1 MSSFLSSR
9 QERLDRAR
17 LSLEGLSVGDAF
29 GERFFVHPNV
39 VERLLALRALPL
51 PPWPYTDDTEMAL
64 SIVAVLRRHDTIDQD
79 ALAQSSASHYNPSRG
94 YGPAM
99 HRMLRRVGGGEQWQV
114 VAASLFEGQG
124 SFGNG
129 AAMRVAPLGAY
140 FADDL
145 ERVVEQAR
153 RSAEVTHAHPEGI
166 AGAIGIAVAAAWAWR
181 LGQGGNSSTSLI
193 DLVLPYLP
201 ASEVQS
207 RLRRALDL
215 APGTPASYGAALLGN
230 GSAISAQD
238 TVPYAIWCAS
248 EHLADYEAALW
259 HTASGLGDVD
269 TTCAMVGGIV
279 ALHAGL
285 GSIPAE
291 WRQSR
296 EALPNWPF
304 YDAYAGTVTLYRPVG
319 AAELALIAA
328 SGYRAFPP
336 RLPEQ
341 PIFYPVLSEAYAA
354 QIARDWNAK
363 DGATGYVTRFEVRA
377 LYLERY
383 SVQVA
388 GARLHAEYWIP
399 AEDLGIFNDN
409 IVGTIDIIATFE
421 DETKKAQSS

>member
-1 MSSFLSSR
+1 MSTLVSSW
-9 QERLDRAR
+9 QDRLDRAR
-17 LSLEGLSVGDAF
+17 LSLEGLSTGDAF
-29 GERFFVHPNV
+29 GERFFVHPDV
-39 VERLLALRALPL
+39 VERLLALRALPA
-51 PPWPYTDDTEMAL
+51 PPWSYTDDTEMAL
-64 SIVAVLRRHDTIDQD
+64 SVVSVLRCHDAIDQD
-79 ALAQSSASHYNPSRG
+79 VLAQSFASHYNPSRG

-99 HRMLRRVGGGEQWQV
+99 HRMLRRVGGGEQWQI

-145 ERVVEQAR
+145 ERVVDHAR

-181 LGQGGNSSTSLI
+181 LAQDGRPSISLI
-193 DLVLPYLP
+193 DLVLPYVP

-215 APGTPASYGAALLGN
+215 APGTPAAYGAALLGN

-269 TTCAMVGGIV
+269 TTCAIVGGIV
-279 ALHAGL
+279 ALQVGL
-285 GSIPAE
+285 DGIPAE

-328 SGYRAFPP
+328 SGHRAFPP

-354 QIARDWNAK
+354 QIARDWNTK
-363 DGATGYVTRFEVRA
+363 NGATGYVTRFEVRTS
-377 LYLERY
+377 YLERY

-388 GARLHAEYWIP
+388 GAHMHAEYWIP
-399 AEDLGIFNDN
+399 AEDLETFNDN
-409 IVGTIDIIATFE
+409 IVGTIDVIASFE
-421 DETKKAQSS
+421 HSPESATE

>member
-1 MSSFLSSR
+1 MAPQRLIVGLTGASGIAYGVKLLELLRNLPIETHLVMS
-9 QERLDRAR
+9 
-17 LSLEGLSVGDAF
+17 
-29 GERFFVHPNV
+29 
-39 VERLLALRALPL
+39 
-51 PPWPYTDDTEMAL
+51 
-64 SIVAVLRRHDTIDQD
+64 
-79 ALAQSSASHYNPSRG
+79 
-94 YGPAM
+94 
-99 HRMLRRVGGGEQWQV
+99 
-114 VAASLFEGQG
+114 
-124 SFGNG
+124 
-129 AAMRVAPLGAY
+129 
-140 FADDL
+140 
-145 ERVVEQAR
+145 
-153 RSAEVTHAHPEGI
+153 RSAEVTHAHPEGV

-181 LGQGGNSSTSLI
+181 LGQGAHSSASLI
-193 DLVLPYLP
+193 DLILPYIP

-215 APGTPASYGAALLGN
+215 APGTPAAYGAALLGN
-230 GSAISAQD
+230 GIAISAQD

-279 ALHAGL
+279 ALRVGL
-285 GSIPAE
+285 DGIPAE

-319 AAELALIAA
+319 AAELALVAA
-328 SGYRAFPP
+328 SGYRAFPQ

-341 PIFYPVLSEAYAA
+341 PIFYPVLNEAYAA

-377 LYLERY
+377 SYLERY

-399 AEDLGIFNDN
+399 AEDLEMFNDN
-409 IVGTIDIIATFE
+409 IVGTIDVIASFE
-421 DETKKAQSS
+421 GSPENSQE

>member
-1 MSSFLSSR
+1 MSTLVSSG
-9 QERLDRAR
+9 QDRLDRAR

-29 GERFFVHPNV
+29 GERFFVHPDV
-39 VERLLALRALPL
+39 VERLLALRALPA

-64 SIVAVLRRHDTIDQD
+64 SIVAVLRQHDGIEQD
-79 ALAQSSASHYNPSRG
+79 ALAQSFARHYNPSRG

-145 ERVVEQAR
+145 EHVVEHAR
-153 RSAEVTHAHPEGI
+153 RSAEVTHAHPEGV
-166 AGAIGIAVAAAWAWR
+166 AGAIGIAIAAAWAWR
-181 LGQGGNSSTSLI
+181 LGQDGRSSTSLI
-193 DLVLPYLP
+193 ETVLPYLP
-201 ASEVQS
+201 DSEVQS

-215 APGTPASYGAALLGN
+215 APGTPAAYGAALLGN

-259 HTASGLGDVD
+259 HTASGLGDFD

-279 ALHAGL
+279 ALGVGL
-285 GSIPAE
+285 DGIPAE

-296 EALPNWPF
+296 EALPNWSF

-354 QIARDWNAK
+354 QIARDWNTK
-363 DGATGYVTRFEVRA
+363 NGATGYVTRFEVRA
-377 LYLERY
+377 SYLERY

-388 GARLHAEYWIP
+388 GARMHAEYWIP
-399 AEDLGIFNDN
+399 AEDLETFNDY
-409 IVGTIDIIATFE
+409 IVGSIDVIASFE
-421 DETKKAQSS
+421 GSPENTQE